1 MYIIT
6 TPHKFHFFEASMG
19 HTLSDFASL
28 FVMVKILDGPRQLD
42 VIIRSGN
49 DLTFDGAYEL
59 EKSEES

>member
-1 MYIIT
+1 
-6 TPHKFHFFEASMG
+6 MG

-28 FVMVKILDGPRQLD
+28 FVMVKILDGPKQLD